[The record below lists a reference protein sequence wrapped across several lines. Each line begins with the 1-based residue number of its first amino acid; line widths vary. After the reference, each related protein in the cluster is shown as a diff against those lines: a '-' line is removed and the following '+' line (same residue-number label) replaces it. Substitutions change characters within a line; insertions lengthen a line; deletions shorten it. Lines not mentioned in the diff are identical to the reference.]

1 MAPAVAEQ
9 AHWFLWAM
17 GLGAGLALVYDCLR
31 ELRRLLPQATIP
43 ADLAFLALAVFV
55 LAYLGLALCHGRL
68 QLFQLLGLATG
79 AVSYTHLLI
88 GVNMAVAVGNAVSME
103 ISVVMK
109 RLFPGRSGVIMC
121 HRAFLFPE
129 SLLFFIIIA
138 ATPGQCKGGRGIF
151 FPQCGIL

>member
-1 MAPAVAEQ
+1 MVLQNHLPRIVQGRADRCQ
-9 AHWFLWAM
+9 LHQN
-17 GLGAGLALVYDCLR
+17 LGAVIP
-31 ELRRLLPQATIP
+31 LLHHP
-43 ADLAFLALAVFV
+43 L
-55 LAYLGLALCHGRL
+55 H
-68 QLFQLLGLATG
+68 LFQVADGTG
-79 AVSYTHLLI
+79 QAVDHRLLI